1 MLMKALLKFN
11 ASYNLILEDDVKP
24 AKNAFAKCIE
34 FAESQGNFGLLALYS
49 SYRKTWKIGAKRL
62 YNGIYGTP
70 AWLFSREA
78 TQKVSNM
85 LLSKPWWYPVDLQI
99 PPFVVGTLRMAIYER
114 NPNLFQHIS
123 KSSTYTGKVPQYVC
137 LFAIII
143 YNNYCAHLIHNI
155 YVMIK
160 GCKLCVTMHHCKHVM
175 IEFRPS

>member
-70 AWLFSREA
+70 GWLFSREA

-99 PPFVVGTLRMAIYER
+99 PPFIVGTLRMSIYER

-123 KSSTYTGKVPQYVC
+123 KSSTYTGKVPICNNNMYIC
-137 LFAIII
+137 
-143 YNNYCAHLIHNI
+143 NNYCAKAFNT
-155 YVMIK
+155 YFVK
-160 GCKLCVTMHHCKHVM
+160 GYIVHVYSNCV
-175 IEFRPS
+175 SLSL